1 MSANDYEGTTRQ
13 GRRGRPESVP
23 CSASVSASSRMSFCV
38 WRVRKGCT
46 RRFAGARGLLVTTDR
61 VDAEMLASHRR
72 LDGLESTATLGPAL
86 AELQDLVLLRR
97 RYVDECASLGHLEQQ
112 FESKAALRLLRQ
124 ALRHRV
130 KILDKNWQ
138 AAIETDSGLRGR
150 DEVLRSIP
158 SMPELSTPAAE
169 RPWPCSA
176 SPPPLVTAPL
186 TRADAKSATD
196 APNSA
201 ASCKMAPTAIRRN
214 LPLATLYQHL
224 RERDKQPKLALV
236 ALAEPPPLR
245 ESALAALCT
254 GAQPR

>member
-1 MSANDYEGTTRQ
+1 
-13 GRRGRPESVP
+13 
-23 CSASVSASSRMSFCV
+23 MSFCV

-46 RRFAGARGLLVTTDR
+46 RRFARARGLLVTTDR

-72 LDGLESTATLGPAL
+72 LDGLESTATLGRAL

-138 AAIETDSGLRGR
+138 AAIETDSGLRGP

-176 SPPPLVTAPL
+176 SPLRSRQRFSRGPTPSPQRTRRTALLAVTW
-186 TRADAKSATD
+186 
-196 APNSA
+196 
-201 ASCKMAPTAIRRN
+201 
-214 LPLATLYQHL
+214 
-224 RERDKQPKLALV
+224 
-236 ALAEPPPLR
+236 PPLR
-245 ESALAALCT
+245 SAATCPWLPCT
-254 GAQPR
+254 STSASATSSPSCVIPT